1 MKKVMIDAGHGGSD
15 PGAVGHG
22 MQEKSLV
29 LMIAKGIEA
38 ELSAYQVEVKLTR
51 ATDRIVSLTD
61 RARQANTWGAD
72 LFVSIHINAG
82 GGTGFESFT
91 HPSAGRTTKTM
102 QQTIHQAIIKQ
113 LNVRD
118 RGQKTANFAVL
129 RETEM
134 PAVLTESLFIDHVQD
149 AKLLK
154 KRSTIEAIVAGHREG
169 IVNALALS
177 KKHKLSVHDQLYRV
191 IVDNKQVG
199 AYTEAKNAAKQVE
212 AHFGRAKSIRLERV

>member
-1 MKKVMIDAGHGGSD
+1 
-15 PGAVGHG
+15 
-22 MQEKSLV
+22 MQKA
-29 LMIAKGIEA
+29 IHEA
-38 ELSAYQVEVKLTR
+38 IT
-51 ATDRIVSLTD
+51 
-61 RARQANTWGAD
+61 
-72 LFVSIHINAG
+72 
-82 GGTGFESFT
+82 
-91 HPSAGRTTKTM
+91 
-102 QQTIHQAIIKQ
+102 KQ

-134 PAVLTESLFIDHVQD
+134 PAVLTESLFIDHSQD

-154 KRSTIEAIVAGHREG
+154 NRSTIEAIVAGHREG
-169 IVNALALS
+169 IVNALALPR
-177 KKHKLSVHDQLYRV
+177 KHKLSVHEQLYRV